1 MKLKQFYFKKVLS
14 TNQTALRLI
23 KNSKCE
29 FGLIVSE
36 TQSKGRGQYGRK
48 WISHKGNIFM
58 SIFYKL
64 DKINLSIS
72 SLTKKNCF
80 LVKNV
85 ISKYYKKKITFKL
98 PNDLLINKK
107 KISGILI
114 ETSDS
119 EEGLDVVIG
128 IGINVHMDESEGV
141 EIDQDWGNLEENHS
155 NKLDRNKIVQ
165 SIISKLHQLFKDYPQ
180 SGFKKYHHTFESY
193 NLLKD
198 KLCKVEM
205 DRETFEGKVI
215 GVNEAGE
222 LLVEKDREIRHLRYG
237 EVSIREL

>member
-80 LVKNV
+80 LVKKV
-85 ISKYYKKKITFKL
+85 ISKYYKKEINFKS

-107 KISGILI
+107 KISGILQEKI
-114 ETSDS
+114 EKSHKKY
-119 EEGLDVVIG
+119 LIVG
-128 IGINVHMDESEGV
+128 IGLNLIKNPNLPNYPTTNLFNVTNRKIN
-141 EIDQDWGNLEENHS
+141 
-155 NKLDRNKIVQ
+155 KKKIEKELK
-165 SIISKLHQLFKDYPQ
+165 I
-180 SGFKKYHHTFESY
+180 TFEKFLSKY
-193 NLLKD
+193 YK
-198 KLCKVEM
+198 
-205 DRETFEGKVI
+205 I
-215 GVNEAGE
+215 
-222 LLVEKDREIRHLRYG
+222 I
-237 EVSIREL
+237 